1 MEELYQTYKDLA
13 GVYIVYISEAHASD
27 DPRPVPY
34 AKKLGIKEHT
44 TFGERCTVASRLV
57 ADKKLTIP
65 CLVDGL
71 EGVAETAYQGWPD
84 RVYLIN
90 KAGQLAIAGN
100 RGPWGFAPGIEAAEK
115 WLAEYKKTGKE
126 PPPVTLADDQA
137 KRGELSMALGRAYE
151 AGEYQKALEVA
162 QKLHHLFPNDVGTMY
177 NAACM
182 HCLVG
187 HHDEAYSWLEKAIEA
202 GYDDADHLS
211 RDGDFKA
218 IRDQPRFQKLI
229 DRARSQQRAEAG

>member
-100 RGPWGFAPGIEAAEK
+100 RGPWVSLRGSRRPRSGWLSTRKPAPSRRRSP
-115 WLAEYKKTGKE
+115 WSTTG
-126 PPPVTLADDQA
+126 
-137 KRGELSMALGRAYE
+137 
-151 AGEYQKALEVA
+151 
-162 QKLHHLFPNDVGTMY
+162 
-177 NAACM
+177 
-182 HCLVG
+182 
-187 HHDEAYSWLEKAIEA
+187 
-202 GYDDADHLS
+202 
-211 RDGDFKA
+211 
-218 IRDQPRFQKLI
+218 PRC
-229 DRARSQQRAEAG
+229 ANSPWP

>member
-27 DPRPVPY
+27 DARPVEY

-44 TFGERCTVASRLV
+44 TFGERCSVASRLV

-65 CLVDGL
+65 CLVDGM
-71 EGVAETAYQGWPD
+71 EAVAEKAYQGWPD

-90 KAGQLAIAGN
+90 KDGQLAIAGN
-100 RGPWGFAPGIEAAEK
+100 RGPWGFAPAIEAAEK
-115 WLAEYKKTGKE
+115 WLAEYKKTGSE
-126 PPPVTLADDQA
+126 PAPVTLVDDRA
-137 KRGELSMALGRAYE
+137 KMRELSMALNEAYE

-162 QKLHHLFPNDVGTMY
+162 QKLHRQFPDDVGTMY
-177 NAACM
+177 NTACM

-211 RDGDFKA
+211 QDADFKA

-229 DRARSQQRAEAG
+229 DRVRPHEGAEAG